1 MHLFCRCIFFLLRGK
16 IPKKGGGYILS
27 AILKAAAIYIGLLIA
42 MKLLGKRQAGEM
54 RLSELITTFLISEL
68 ATTPILDSEIP
79 AYIPISALI
88 TILSLEFITS
98 FLILKIPFLRE
109 FIEGKPSAL
118 ISRGRLDKKELR
130 RSRISVDELLSEMR
144 LQGIAEPEEIYSATL
159 ESNGRMSFILK
170 SAERPISF
178 TDLGISCS
186 EEGVAHAVV
195 TAGRIDKEELKACGR
210 DERWLNSLLKEKNA
224 ALSDVLLCTV
234 TDGGR
239 VFIALENK

>member
-1 MHLFCRCIFFLLRGK
+1 MELIYAALRAGAV
-16 IPKKGGGYILS
+16 YL
-27 AILKAAAIYIGLLIA
+27 GLLVA

-54 RLSELITTFLISEL
+54 RISELTTTFLISEL
-68 ATTPILDSEIP
+68 ATAPIIDSDIP
-79 AYIPISALI
+79 AYIPIAALI

-98 FLILKIPFLRE
+98 LLALKIPFIRE
-109 FIEGKPSAL
+109 LLEGKPSAL
-118 ISRGRLDKKELR
+118 INRGRLDKKELR
-130 RSRISVDELLSEMR
+130 KSRISVDELLSEMR
-144 LQGIAEPEEIYSATL
+144 LQGISEPEEIYSATL

-178 TDLGISCS
+178 SDLGINCS